1 MKYKPQP
8 TKGEKMI
15 DKDNPF
21 SDMTEEEL
29 EDMYDEQ
36 AKQEQKEE
44 DDAIA
49 EAEDPEAGMDQH
61 IEDEQIRKAEEEE
74 EDKMIERQIEDE
86 LIGKA
91 EEDDME

>member
-49 EAEDPEAGMDQH
+49 EA
-61 IEDEQIRKAEEEE
+61 
-74 EDKMIERQIEDE
+74 
-86 LIGKA
+86 
-91 EEDDME
+91 